1 MSKVY
6 LSLGSNLGD
15 KQRNLSVAISE
26 IEQRCGKVELCSSF
40 YSTPPWGFNSNNEFV
55 NLALSITTT
64 LEPLDLLN
72 VLKHIEQVSGRQQ
85 KAKSGYEDRPL
96 DIDILFYDNSI
107 INSET
112 LTVPH
117 PRLHLRLFVLV
128 PMNEIAPQLI
138 HPIFH
143 KTIETLLMECND
155 STQICKI

>member
-15 KQRNLSVAISE
+15 KQRNLRFAISE

-40 YSTPPWGFNSNNEFV
+40 YSTSPWGFDSDNEFV
-55 NLALSITTT
+55 NIALSITTA
-64 LEPLDLLN
+64 LEPLALLN
-72 VLKHIEQVSGRQQ
+72 ALKHIEQDAGRQQ
-85 KAKSGYEDRPL
+85 NAKSGYEDRPL

-107 INSET
+107 IDSES

-128 PMNEIAPQLI
+128 PMNEIASQLM
-138 HPIFH
+138 HPILH
-143 KTIETLLMECND
+143 KTIETLLLECDD
-155 STQICKI
+155 STLICKM

>member
-15 KQRNLSVAISE
+15 KQRNLRFAISE

-40 YSTPPWGFNSNNEFV
+40 YSTTPWGFDSDNEFV
-55 NLALSITTT
+55 NIALSITTT
-64 LEPLDLLN
+64 LEPLALLH
-72 VLKHIEQVSGRQQ
+72 VLKHIEQDAGRQQ

-107 INSET
+107 IDSES

-117 PRLHLRLFVLV
+117 LRLHLRLFVLV

-143 KTIETLLMECND
+143 KTIGTLLMECDD
-155 STQICKI
+155 STLIRKI